1 MQPWCQFPPD
11 HQADLCGHIVGG
23 RGRRRRIHMREGQI
37 GGGRD
42 PRGSGSGHRIIL
54 GAWGTE
60 RRRDLWP
67 AGKRKGAPD
76 PPFPSPT
83 PVDPSRLN
91 EPPAPP
97 TYSCLARRPR
107 APPYC
112 CPVLAPPPCRVHLGR
127 AQPPPRPKPCVA
139 EAPRH
144 HPHTTLPMAAHRRLG
159 HTSHVPS
166 PSASRAAEPGRRLP
180 LPRALLSRGK
190 TKKERER
197 KKQ

>member
-76 PPFPSPT
+76 PPFHLQRRRILRASM
-83 PVDPSRLN
+83 SH
-91 EPPAPP
+91 
-97 TYSCLARRPR
+97 RRPR
-107 APPYC
+107 PTPAWRDAPGLLPTVAQC
-112 CPVLAPPPCRVHLGR
+112 SLRHRAASTSVAPSRRPGPSHASPRRHATTPTRLSPWPPTAALVTRATCRRLVLAALPSPAVGSLSLGR
-127 AQPPPRPKPCVA
+127 
-139 EAPRH
+139 
-144 HPHTTLPMAAHRRLG
+144 
-159 HTSHVPS
+159 S
-166 PSASRAAEPGRRLP
+166 
-180 LPRALLSRGK
+180 
-190 TKKERER
+190 
-197 KKQ
+197 